1 MLLRLCLH
9 RCVAEYGGFVEMTN
23 QEFIDVFVPLQDGLY
38 RVAYHILESCDDAYD
53 AVQDLYAKL
62 WARRD
67 VLDDIANPK
76 AYCIT
81 LLKNACLDRV
91 RSAQH
96 RDTVTLDAPAAL
108 GASEDPPDDE
118 AAQKLR
124 VVMHAIRAL
133 PPGQRQVLEM
143 KVLRD
148 MSYEQIQ
155 KETRMNY
162 LSLRVMLSQARRK
175 LKKLI

>member
-1 MLLRLCLH
+1 
-9 RCVAEYGGFVEMTN
+9 MTK

-38 RVAYHILESCDDAYD
+38 RVAYHILESGDDAAD

-62 WARRD
+62 WVRRD
-67 VLDDIANPK
+67 VLDDIGNPK

-81 LLKNACLDRV
+81 LLRNACLDRV

-96 RDTVTLDAPAAL
+96 RNTVTLDDNVAQ
-108 GASEDPPDDE
+108 GSSEDPPDDD
-118 AAQKLR
+118 AAQRLR
-124 VVMHAIRAL
+124 IVMRAIREL
-133 PPGQRQVLEM
+133 PPGQRRVLEM

-148 MSYEQIQ
+148 MTYEDIQ
-155 KETRMNY
+155 KETGMNY

-175 LKKLI
+175 LKKLL

>member
-1 MLLRLCLH
+1 
-9 RCVAEYGGFVEMTN
+9 MTN

-38 RVAYHILESCDDAYD
+38 RVACHILESGDDALD

-91 RSAQH
+91 GSVQH
-96 RDTVTLDAPAAL
+96 RNTVTLDASAAL
-108 GASEDPPDDE
+108 GASEDPLDDE

-124 VVMHAIRAL
+124 RVMRAIREL
-133 PPGQRQVLEM
+133 PPGQRRVLEM

-155 KETRMNY
+155 KETGMNY

>member
-1 MLLRLCLH
+1 
-9 RCVAEYGGFVEMTN
+9 MTN
-23 QEFIDVFVPLQDGLY
+23 QEFIDVFVPLQEGLY
-38 RVAYHILESCDDAYD
+38 RVAYHILESGDDASD

-62 WARRD
+62 WTRRD
-67 VLDDIANPK
+67 VLDNIANPQ

-91 RSAQH
+91 RSVQQ
-96 RDTVTLDAPAAL
+96 RSTVTLDASVAL
-108 GASEDPPDDE
+108 RASEDPPDDE
-118 AAQKLR
+118 AAHKLR
-124 VVMHAIRAL
+124 TVMRAIRAL

-143 KVLRD
+143 KILRD

-155 KETRMNY
+155 KETGMNY
-162 LSLRVMLSQARRK
+162 LSLRVMLSQARNK

>member
-1 MLLRLCLH
+1 
-9 RCVAEYGGFVEMTN
+9 MTN

-38 RVAYHILESCDDAYD
+38 RVACHILESGDDALD

-91 RSAQH
+91 RSVQH
-96 RDTVTLDAPAAL
+96 RNTVTLDAAVAHV
-108 GASEDPPDDE
+108 ASEDPPDDE
-118 AAQKLR
+118 VAQKLKL
-124 VVMHAIRAL
+124 VMRAIREL
-133 PPGQRQVLEM
+133 PPGQRKVLEM

-155 KETRMNY
+155 KETGMNY